1 MTSEH
6 IVDVSGADFEYQVI
20 TYSMNVPV
28 LVDFWAGWCRPCKIL
43 GPILERLANEAQ
55 GAFRLARLD
64 VDANPNIAMQYG
76 VRSIPT
82 VKAFSNG
89 AVVSEFVGVLPE
101 DRLRDFVSKIA
112 PPTPTNLAI
121 EKAEGYLQY
130 HHWQPAETLFREL
143 LERNPGNPVCL
154 LGLAKSL
161 LVQNKA
167 AEAHAILV
175 DFPDS
180 RQQAHAELLHPLAGT
195 LVRLSRN
202 ELPEKTELDAAFRN
216 CLRLVGRDNL
226 PAALDGLLDILRQ
239 DKHYANDLTRKVFV
253 GILEL
258 MGETDPQTRQ
268 YRQELA
274 SVLH

>member
-6 IVDVSGADFEYQVI
+6 IIDVSDADFEYQVI
-20 TYSMNVPV
+20 TYSKNVPV
-28 LVDFWAGWCRPCKIL
+28 LVDFWAGWCRPCKVL

-64 VDANPNIAMQYG
+64 VDANPNIAIQYG
-76 VRSIPT
+76 VHSIPT

-89 AVVSEFVGVLPE
+89 MVVSEFVGVLPE
-101 DRLRDFVSKIA
+101 DRIREFVGKIT
-112 PPTPTNLAI
+112 PPSPTNLAI
-121 EKAEGYLQY
+121 EKAEGYLQF
-130 HHWQPAETLFREL
+130 HQWQQAETLFREL
-143 LERNPGNPVCL
+143 LERNPGHPVCL

-161 LVQNKA
+161 LVQNRA
-167 AEAHAILV
+167 SEAHAILA

-180 RQQAHAELLHPLAGT
+180 RQQAYADLLHPLADAM
-195 LVRLSRN
+195 LRFSRN
-202 ELPEKTELDAAFRN
+202 ELPDETELDAAFRN

-253 GILEL
+253 GILEI
-258 MGETDPQTRQ
+258 MGEADPQTRQ

-274 SVLH
+274 STLY